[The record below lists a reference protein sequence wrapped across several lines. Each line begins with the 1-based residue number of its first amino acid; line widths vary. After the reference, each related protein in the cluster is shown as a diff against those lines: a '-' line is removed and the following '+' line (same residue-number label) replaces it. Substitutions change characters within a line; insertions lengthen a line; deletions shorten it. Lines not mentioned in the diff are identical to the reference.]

1 MQMDSLPT
9 SVPPS
14 SPAAAAL
21 RDSPPAARAVMLLR
35 PRSGWAPLDLGELW
49 RYRELLFFLALRD
62 IKLRYKQT
70 YLGIAW
76 AIIQP
81 VTTML
86 VFTLLLGR
94 TFAQSGK
101 IPYSIWTFCALLPW
115 QLFANSL
122 NQAGNS
128 LVSNERLITKVYFPR
143 LLMPMS
149 SVLAGLLDIGI
160 QLVILLG
167 MMFFRREP
175 IVPGWGVLAL
185 PVFILLALLAAMSV
199 GLWLS
204 ALNVLYRDVR
214 YAIPF
219 LTQIWMVAS
228 PVFYPMSVVESH
240 PRWVQVIYSLNPMV
254 GVIEGF
260 HWALLRDAH
269 RPGLPMAVSA
279 AATLVLLI
287 GGMYYFRRME
297 KSFAD
302 VV

>member
-1 MQMDSLPT
+1 
-9 SVPPS
+9 
-14 SPAAAAL
+14 
-21 RDSPPAARAVMLLR
+21 
-35 PRSGWAPLDLGELW
+35 LGELW

-70 YLGIAW
+70 FLGIAW
-76 AIIQP
+76 AVIQP
-81 VTTML
+81 VFTML
-86 VFTLLLGR
+86 VFTLFLGNLGHL
-94 TFAQSGK
+94 GK
-101 IPYSIWTFCALLPW
+101 DTDPIPYSILVFCALLPW

-149 SVLAGLLDIGI
+149 SVLAGLLDFAI
-160 QLVILLG
+160 QLAILLG
-167 MMFFRREP
+167 MMFCRHKP

-185 PVFILLALLAAMSV
+185 PAFVLLAVLAAMSV

-219 LTQIWMVAS
+219 LTQFWMIAS
-228 PVFYPMSVVESH
+228 PVVYPMSLVEKL
-240 PRWVQVIYSLNPMV
+240 PRWAQVIYSLNPMV
-254 GVIEGF
+254 GVVEGF

-279 AATLVLLI
+279 AATIVLLI

-297 KSFAD
+297 KTFAD